1 MSGDSTVPALEC
13 RDVVKQFRRGRGFKK
28 KVIRAVD
35 GATLTLYP
43 GELFGLLGPNGA
55 GKTTLVR
62 CIATLLI
69 PDAGTI
75 RVLGHDVFK
84 DALFCRQQIGL
95 LTSGE
100 RTLYWK
106 LSARDN
112 LKFFA
117 ALYGLTGKERD
128 KRIEYLLGLLGL
140 QEVAN
145 ERLERYSSGMKQKVS
160 LARAML
166 HDPKLLLLDE
176 PTLGLDPQFGRFI
189 RGFIKEELNKKQ
201 GKTILLTTHYM
212 DEADELCA
220 RIAFINQ
227 GRIVDIKSPEEYK
240 RDIPHKE
247 ILKVRCLGQFDGELL
262 KGVSGIERVSAE
274 FNDGVTTLN
283 IVAERAEMVLS
294 EVIEAVRARTRIL
307 GVDVQEPT
315 LEDVFIY
322 MTGTSLGAD
331 TKEEHETQYQD

>member
-1 MSGDSTVPALEC
+1 MSQGDVAALEC
-13 RDVVKQFRRGRGFKK
+13 QDVIKLFRRGRGLKK
-28 KVIRAVD
+28 RVIRALD
-35 GATLTLYP
+35 RASLTLP
-43 GELFGLLGPNGA
+43 AGELFGLLGPNGA

-75 RVLGHDVFK
+75 RIFGYDAFK
-84 DALFCRQQIGL
+84 QSLFCRQRIGL

-112 LKFFA
+112 LRFFA

-128 KRIEYLLGLLGL
+128 RRIDYLLELLGL

-166 HDPKLLLLDE
+166 HDPQILLLDE

-189 RGFIKEELNKKQ
+189 RQFIKEELNRNQK
-201 GKTILLTTHYM
+201 KTILLTTHYM
-212 DEADELCA
+212 DEADELCQ

-227 GRIVDIKSPEEYK
+227 GRIVAIKTPEQYK
-240 RDIPHKE
+240 REIPHKE
-247 ILKVRCLGQFDGELL
+247 VLQVRCLGQPDV
-262 KGVSGIERVSAE
+262 KGVQGLNGIERVQTD
-274 FNDGVTTLN
+274 FNDGITTLR
-283 IVAERAEMVLS
+283 IVAPRAEVVLC
-294 EVIEAVRARTRIL
+294 EVIELVRAQARIL
-307 GVDVQEPT
+307 AIDVKEPT

-322 MTGTSLGAD
+322 VTGTSLGAD
-331 TKEEHETQYQD
+331 TGQEKG

>member
-1 MSGDSTVPALEC
+1 MSAERTTVALEC
-13 RDVVKQFRRGRGFKK
+13 QKVVKKFPRGRGLKRRVLK
-28 KVIRAVD
+28 ALN
-35 GATLTLYP
+35 GASLTLHR

-69 PDAGTI
+69 PDEGKI
-75 RVLGHDVFK
+75 RLFGHDVFK
-84 DALFCRQQIGL
+84 DPLFCRQQIGL

-117 ALYGLTGKERD
+117 ALYGLSGKERD
-128 KRIEYLLGLLGL
+128 RRIEYLLELLGL
-140 QEVAN
+140 KEVAN

-160 LARAML
+160 LARAMI
-166 HDPKLLLLDE
+166 HNPDLLLLDE

-189 RGFIKEELNKKQ
+189 RQFIKEELNQRQ

-212 DEADELCA
+212 DEADELCE
-220 RIAFINQ
+220 RIAFINRGQ
-227 GRIVDIKSPEEYK
+227 IVDTKRPEEFK

-247 ILKVRCLGQFDGELL
+247 VLSVRCQGEVDSTRLQSIA
-262 KGVSGIERVSAE
+262 GVERLSVDSR
-274 FNDGVTTLN
+274 DGVTTVKIL
-283 IVAERAEMVLS
+283 ASRAEGILS
-294 EVIEAVRARTRIL
+294 DVIEMVRTNSKIL
-307 GVDVQEPT
+307 TIDVQAPT

-322 MTGTSLGAD
+322 MTGTSLTAD
-331 TKEEHETQYQD
+331 TKEE